1 MQHAHLAVL
10 RAEAKTAAAA
20 RGFLVAAAEV
30 APAAEAGTE
39 VTVYSPVPL
48 GIARVA
54 DVERMQMLV
63 ESVSRQAL
71 QAMLRAWLPAL
82 QQLRQDRQAPAQRL
96 LRWAIDVDPLTI

>member
-1 MQHAHLAVL
+1 M
-10 RAEAKTAAAA
+10 
-20 RGFLVAAAEV
+20 
-30 APAAEAGTE
+30 
-39 VTVYSPVPL
+39 VYAPVPL

-71 QAMLRAWLPAL
+71 QAMLRAWLPLLAT
-82 QQLRQDRQAPAQRL
+82 LRQERNAPEQRL